1 MSRRMTAAVLYGK
14 QDVRVE
20 QVDIPRP
27 APDEVLVKVNVALTC
42 GTDLK
47 VWRQG
52 FHARMIKPPAV
63 FGHELAGVI
72 AEVGD
77 NVDQFRVGQRVVASN
92 SAPCGECNFCHKDLE
107 NLCEGLLFN
116 NGAYAEYIRIPGP
129 IVRKNLLEIPK
140 HLSFRDAALVEPLAC
155 VLRGLEESNVHRRD
169 HVVIV
174 GLGPIGQMFVRLAK
188 LRGARVLALGRRR
201 NQLDTALHMGADDV
215 LDVTAVSDVVAA
227 VRSMSPGGNGMD
239 VAIEAVGSPVTW
251 EWASGFVR
259 KGGTVNFFG
268 GCPSGSKVQFD
279 TTLLHYSEITLK
291 ASFHH
296 TPYYIRRALDT
307 IASGDVSAVDLVTAE
322 APLRDLPEVFRH
334 LEDRNG
340 SGDLKTAI
348 LP

>member
-1 MSRRMTAAVLYGK
+1 MNKQMMAAVLYGK
-14 QDVRVE
+14 ENVRVE
-20 QVDIPRP
+20 QVDVPRP
-27 APDEVLVKVNVALTC
+27 GRDEVLVKIAVALTC

-52 FHARMIKPPAV
+52 FHARMIQPPAV

-77 NVDQFRVGQRVVASN
+77 AVDDFRPGQRVVAAN
-92 SAPCGECNFCHKDLE
+92 SAPCNECHFCNKDLE
-107 NLCEGLLFN
+107 NLCEKLLFN

-140 HLSFRDAALVEPLAC
+140 HLSFQDAALLEPLAC

-169 HVVIV
+169 NLVVV
-174 GLGPIGQMFVRLAK
+174 GVGPIGLMFVRLAK
-188 LRGARVLALGRRR
+188 LRGARVLALGRRKS
-201 NQLDTALHMGADDV
+201 QLDKALRMGADDV
-215 LDVTAVSDVVAA
+215 LDVSHVSDVVSA
-227 VRSMSPGGNGMD
+227 VRALTPGGGGVD

-251 EWASGFVR
+251 QWATGLVR

-268 GCPSGSKVQFD
+268 GCPSGTTVQLD
-279 TTLLHYSEITLK
+279 TVLLHYSEITLK

-296 TPYYIRRALDT
+296 TPYYIRRALDCL
-307 IASGDVSAVDLVTAE
+307 ACGDVSAQDLVTAE
-322 APLRDLPEVFRH
+322 APLSDLPNI
-334 LEDRNG
+334 LRNMQNRN
-340 SGDLKTAI
+340 GDLKTAI